1 MRINTFNFPDTFSN
15 DCIVK
20 MKEGPSAINQNLG
33 LMIKCQRPQ
42 LLQNTDY
49 GTILRKQKFKQN
61 TKVLRNQ
68 IKDDIIRLTEAYDKR
83 ISMGNADVDVSFE
96 GDYFEAKCKY
106 YLKSE
111 DSTFGFDINL

>member
-15 DCIVK
+15 DGRVK

-49 GTILRKQKFKQN
+49 GTILRKQKFKQ
-61 TKVLRNQ
+61 KWQVVLVAFKGQ
-68 IKDDIIRLTEAYDKR
+68 Y
-83 ISMGNADVDVSFE
+83 S
-96 GDYFEAKCKY
+96 YAKLVQEQRQCCR
-106 YLKSE
+106 
-111 DSTFGFDINL
+111 TVVQ